1 MTPMMPTI
9 SPREFVD
16 RWRDAGF
23 GERQGAQSFFN
34 DLCGLVGHATPAGYG
49 DPEAFTFE
57 KAVPGGFADA
67 YYEEHFGW
75 EFKGRDAQLDGAFDQ
90 LLRYQVHL
98 KTPPLLIVS
107 SFETIRIQTNFP
119 GMETARYDVGIGEFV
134 RAERLEL
141 VQDVFFAPQRFRER
155 LRSVDAVTRETAAV
169 FQSIVVDMERASGDN
184 VTPHSTTNVTPHS
197 DAGPERLA
205 RYLNQ
210 LVFCLYAEDAGLL
223 PEGLFTRIVAQH
235 YRNPATFDR
244 AVRSLFAQMATGGF
258 SGADEIAHFNGDLFN
273 MVDTVELSTTAL
285 QRLGEACER
294 NWRDIEPSIFGTL
307 FERAL
312 DASKRAQTGAH
323 YTGAEDIELVVE
335 PVVMTPLRRE
345 WATARAEIEGL
356 LSSSEAGF
364 SGLGDYQDYGR
375 QSGRSGSSEAGF
387 SRFADFQDGVADAS
401 ITQSRQSRNPV
412 NPASDDSPAHA
423 RLEGFRERL
432 ASVRVLDPACGSGNF
447 LYIALRS
454 LLDLEKEV
462 IDYAAA
468 QGWLGLTPRV
478 QPDQM
483 LGLEINH
490 YAAELAR
497 TALWI
502 GYIQWHQANGFAYTQ
517 RPILTPLDT
526 IRQTDAILDLTD
538 PKHPAEP
545 EWPAAE
551 FIVGN
556 PPFLGGKLLRTG
568 LSDEYVDTLF
578 KQYNG
583 KVPAEADLVCYWF
596 DKAQQAIAA
605 GTVKRAGLLATQG
618 IRGGANRRVL
628 QRIKETGDIF
638 IAWSDHPWVLEGAAV
653 HISIVGFDDGSES
666 ERELDGQ
673 PAPAINAN
681 LTVGVDLT
689 AAKRLEEN
697 LGIAFMG
704 DTKGGPFDIPGD
716 LAREM
721 LGSPNPHGKGNEDVV
736 RPWVNGRDI
745 TDRSR
750 GMWIVDFG
758 DMSIDE
764 AVLYESPFEY
774 VNAHVRPQRE
784 RSRSTI
790 ASWWLHERPRPEM
803 RKALQSIDR
812 YIVTTRVS
820 KHRLFA
826 WMGNETLADSATIAV
841 ARDDDYT
848 FGVLHSR
855 FHELWARGMGTQL
868 REVESGFRYTPTTCF
883 ETFPFPHPT
892 EEQRESIGAIAA
904 ELNSL
909 REGWLNPEGISAAE
923 LRRRTL
929 TNLYNQRPTWLDNV
943 HARLD
948 AAVSDAYGWPA
959 DLADGEV
966 LERLLALNLERAGE

>member
-1 MTPMMPTI
+1 MLALGSEMTPQLPTMT
-9 SPREFVD
+9 PQEFVA

-34 DLCGLVGHATPAGYG
+34 DLCGLVGHSTPAGYG

-57 KAVPGGFADA
+57 KNVPGGFADA
-67 YYEEHFGW
+67 YFEEHFGW
-75 EFKGRDAQLDGAFDQ
+75 EFKGQDAQLDGAFDQ

-107 SFETIRIQTNFP
+107 SFETIRVQTNFP
-119 GMETARYDVGIGEFV
+119 GMETARYDVGIGEFE
-134 RAERLEL
+134 RPERLEL
-141 VQDVFFAPQRFRER
+141 LRDVFFAPHRFRER
-155 LRSVDAVTRETAAV
+155 LRSVDAVTRETAGV
-169 FQSIVVDMERASGDN
+169 FQSIVVDMEERNED
-184 VTPHSTTNVTPHS
+184 
-197 DAGPERLA
+197 PERLA

-210 LVFCLYAEDAGLL
+210 LVFCLYSEDAGLL
-223 PEGLFTRIVAQH
+223 PDGLFARIVRQNF
-235 YRNPATFDR
+235 REPARFDG

-258 SGADEIAHFNGDLFN
+258 SGADEIPHFNGDLFKS
-273 MVDTVELSTTAL
+273 MDQGPVDTVELSTVAL
-285 QRLGEACER
+285 QRLGEACDR

-323 YTGAEDIELVVE
+323 YTGADDIELVVK

-345 WATARAEIEGL
+345 WEETRAAIDKLLDAEQDTNAVVTTTQRTGPDPLNALATVLRTKAREQLDA
-356 LSSSEAGF
+356 F
-364 SGLGDYQDYGR
+364 R
-375 QSGRSGSSEAGF
+375 Q
-387 SRFADFQDGVADAS
+387 
-401 ITQSRQSRNPV
+401 
-412 NPASDDSPAHA
+412 
-423 RLEGFRERL
+423 RL

-447 LYIALRS
+447 LYIALRL
-454 LLDLEKEV
+454 LLDLEREV
-462 IDYAAA
+462 IDFAAV
-468 QGWLGLTPRV
+468 QGWHGLTPTV
-478 QPDQM
+478 QPNQM

-538 PKHPAEP
+538 PEHPAEP

-568 LSDEYVDTLF
+568 LSDGYVDALF
-578 KQYNG
+578 RQYDG
-583 KVPAEADLVCYWF
+583 KVPGEADLVCYWF
-596 DKAQQAIAA
+596 DKAQRAITA
-605 GTVKRAGLLATQG
+605 GKASRAGLLATQG

-638 IAWSDHPWVLEGAAV
+638 MAWSDHPWMLEGAAV

-666 ERELDGQ
+666 DRELDGH
-673 PAPAINAN
+673 PVDVINAN
-681 LTVGVDLT
+681 LTAGADLT

-704 DTKGGPFDIPGD
+704 DTKGGPFDISGE
-716 LAREM
+716 LAQEM
-721 LGSPNPHGKGNEDVV
+721 LDSPNPHGKSNEDVV

-750 GMWIVDFG
+750 GMWIVDFR
-758 DMSIDE
+758 DMSME
-764 AVLYESPFEY
+764 KAALYEAPFEY
-774 VNAHVRPQRE
+774 ANAHVRPQRE

-790 ASWWLHERPRPEM
+790 SNWWLHERSRPEM

-812 YIVTTRVS
+812 YIATPRVS

-826 WMGNETLADSATIAV
+826 WMGSEILSDSAIIAV
-841 ARDDDYT
+841 AREDDYI

-855 FHELWARGMGTQL
+855 FHELWALAIGTQL
-868 REVESGFRYTPTTCF
+868 ETRPRYTPTTCF
-883 ETFPFPHPT
+883 ETFPFPRPT
-892 EEQRESIGAIAA
+892 EEQREAIGAAAA
-904 ELNSL
+904 ELNLL
-909 REGWLNPEGISAAE
+909 REGWLNPPGVSAAE
-923 LRRRTL
+923 LRKRTL
-929 TNLYNQRPTWLDNV
+929 TNLYNQRPTWLEII

-948 AAVSDAYGWPA
+948 AAVGDAYGWPA
-959 DLADGEV
+959 DLADAEI
-966 LERLLALNLERAGE
+966 LERLLALNLERATTKRPPIDGDISTEAND

>member
-1 MTPMMPTI
+1 MPTI
-9 SPREFVD
+9 SPPEFVA

-34 DLCGLVGHATPAGYG
+34 DLCGLVGHATPAAYG

-67 YYEEHFGW
+67 YYKEHFGW
-75 EFKGRDAQLDGAFDQ
+75 EFKGQDAQLDGAFDQ

-119 GMETARYDVGIGEFV
+119 GMETARYDVGIGEF
-134 RAERLEL
+134 AQPERLEL
-141 VQDVFFAPQRFRER
+141 LRDVFFAPHRFRER

-169 FQSIVVDMERASGDN
+169 FQSIVVDMETHNED
-184 VTPHSTTNVTPHS
+184 
-197 DAGPERLA
+197 PERLA

-235 YRNPATFDR
+235 YRSPATFDR

-273 MVDTVELSTTAL
+273 VVDTVELSTTAL

-356 LSSSEAGF
+356 LEEERASPSVIA
-364 SGLGDYQDYGR
+364 
-375 QSGRSGSSEAGF
+375 RSDS
-387 SRFADFQDGVADAS
+387 DVAIPSAQQRPLPQRDCHAALAM
-401 ITQSRQSRNPV
+401 TEGEGALAMTAR
-412 NPASDDSPAHA
+412 A
-423 RLEGFRERL
+423 RLEAFRERL

-468 QGWLGLTPRV
+468 WGWLGLTPRV

-502 GYIQWHQANGFAYTQ
+502 GYIQWHQANGFQYTQ

-526 IRQTDAILDLTD
+526 IRQTDAILDLSD
-538 PKHPAEP
+538 PDNPAEP

-568 LSDEYVDTLF
+568 LTDEYVDTLF
-578 KQYNG
+578 NQYDG
-583 KVPAEADLVCYWF
+583 RVPAEADLVCYWF
-596 DKAQQAIAA
+596 DKAQQAVEA

-638 IAWSDHPWVLEGAAV
+638 MAWADRPWVLEGAAV
-653 HISIVGFDDGSES
+653 RISIVGFDDGSELH
-666 ERELDGQ
+666 RALDGASVQ
-673 PAPAINAN
+673 SISSSLSIGA
-681 LTVGVDLT
+681 DLT
-689 AAKRLEEN
+689 AAQRLQDN

-704 DTKGGPFDIPGD
+704 DTKGGPFDIPGA
-716 LAREM
+716 LAQQM
-721 LGSPNPHGKGNEDVV
+721 LDNHNPHGKSNADVL

-745 TDRSR
+745 ADRLR
-750 GMWIVDFG
+750 GMWIIDFG
-758 DMSIDE
+758 DMPIDQ
-764 AVLYESPFEY
+764 AALYEVPFEY
-774 VNAHVRPQRE
+774 VNANVRPQRE

-790 ASWWLHERPRPEM
+790 SSWWLHERPRPDM
-803 RKALQSIDR
+803 RNALREIER
-812 YIVTTRVS
+812 YIVTPRVS
-820 KHRLFA
+820 KYRLFI
-826 WMGNETLADSATIAV
+826 WLQKEILPDSATIAI
-841 ARDDDYT
+841 ASDDDYM
-848 FGVLHSR
+848 FGVLHSK
-855 FHELWARGMGTQL
+855 FHEVWALVRGTHLGVTP
-868 REVESGFRYTPTTCF
+868 RYTPTTCF
-883 ETFPFPHPT
+883 ETFPFPRPT
-892 EEQRESIGAIAA
+892 EEQREAIGAAAA
-904 ELNSL
+904 ELNRL
-909 REGWLNPEGISAAE
+909 REGWLDPEGVSAGE

-929 TNLYNQRPTWLDNV
+929 TNLYNQRPTWLDNI

-959 DLADGEV
+959 DLAEGEI
-966 LERLLALNLERAGE
+966 LEKLLALNLERAGEG